1 MNIVCPE
8 CGKEYKLPD
17 SFAGKKVKCKGCGV
31 VLEIEV
37 EDEPEEEVE
46 EEPEPEEETAEELEQ
61 SEEEFGDDD
70 NEDEED
76 YDADE
81 AGEETEKA
89 SGGKGGKIVL
99 IILCILFLG
108 AAGAMGYLWF
118 MGQQKAKDTE
128 ATHQEEVHKL
138 KSDID
143 KVSADL
149 KAEKEKYQSLVKE
162 YYALKEQKIL
172 FYDGF
177 DTSMIEDRWKFEKG
191 KVTTK
196 NKRLV
201 LKSDK
206 GVHAFSR
213 TRFSGDVE
221 ISFAAK
227 ISPFKKDGTFSDI
240 SFFLAADTAEP
251 IKYGYFFGFGSDNN
265 TKTKVMKRGEQIFIK
280 PGKII
285 NPAKPYYFRIVVKDD
300 SVKQYYKEGKG
311 GEEKLIINLPNARMP
326 KKVNFGIYTHGSE
339 LMVDDVK
346 IVKIK

>member
-46 EEPEPEEETAEELEQ
+46 EEPEPEEERTEQPAE
-61 SEEEFGDDD
+61 SEEDFGDDA
-70 NEDEED
+70 NEEGYDDEE
-76 YDADE
+76 AE
-81 AGEETEKA
+81 EETEKP

-118 MGQQKAKDTE
+118 MGQQKIKDAE
-128 ATHQEEVHKL
+128 ATHQQEVQKL
-138 KSDID
+138 KGDVD
-143 KVSADL
+143 KVTADL

-177 DTSMIEDRWKFEKG
+177 DTGMIEDRWKFEKG

-206 GVHAFSR
+206 GVHAFSK

-227 ISPFKKDGTFSDI
+227 ISPLKKDGTFSDI

-251 IKYGYFFGFGSDNN
+251 IKYGYFFGFGSNGN

-285 NPAKPYYFRIVVKDD
+285 NPAKPYYFRIVVKDE
-300 SVKQYYKEGKG
+300 SVKQYYKEGKS

-326 KKVNFGIYTHGSE
+326 KKVNFGIYTYGSE

-346 IVKIK
+346 IVKIE